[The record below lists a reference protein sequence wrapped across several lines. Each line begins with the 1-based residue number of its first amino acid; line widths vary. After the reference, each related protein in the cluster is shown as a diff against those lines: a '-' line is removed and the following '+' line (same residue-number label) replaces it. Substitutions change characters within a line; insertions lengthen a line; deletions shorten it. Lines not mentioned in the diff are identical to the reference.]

1 MDLFGTL
8 VKGFNRQDYDPVIA
22 RMAET
27 FDIPCQDFWDSGAE
41 TYPARGLGHYDPFE
55 ANLTDMCI
63 RAVQEASIAQVELA
77 ASYHYEF
84 MTDAITLEAK
94 VIEKLEGLKIRGL
107 PLGLI
112 SDCAPDVPFLSGK
125 LPLARLIDESV
136 FTCEGE
142 SRSRP
147 KPYTAPPVDDSRS
160 SLTSV
165 STLATE
171 AARS

>member
-1 MDLFGTL
+1 
-8 VKGFNRQDYDPVIA
+8 
-22 RMAET
+22 
-27 FDIPCQDFWDSGAE
+27 
-41 TYPARGLGHYDPFE
+41 
-55 ANLTDMCI
+55 MCI
-63 RAVQEASIAQVELA
+63 RAGQEAGIAQVELA
-77 ASYHYEF
+77 AHYHYEF
-84 MTDAITLEAK
+84 MTDAIILEAK
-94 VIEKLEGLKIRGL
+94 VIEALEGLKIRGL

-112 SDCAPDVPFLSGK
+112 SDCAPDVPFLWGQ

-147 KPYTAPPVDDSRS
+147 NPYTAPPVDDSRS

>member
-1 MDLFGTL
+1 MAYRAVIFGLFGTL
-8 VKGFNRQDYDPVIA
+8 VKGFNCQDYDPVIA
-22 RMAET
+22 RMAGA
-27 FDIPCQDFWDSGAE
+27 FDILFQDFWDSVAE
-41 TYPARGLGHYDPFE
+41 TYPARSLGHYDSFE
-55 ANLTDMCI
+55 GNLIDMCT
-63 RAVQEASIAQVELA
+63 RAGQEASIAQAELA
-77 ASYHYEF
+77 ARYHYEF
-84 MTDAITLEAK
+84 MTDA
-94 VIEKLEGLKIRGL
+94 LEGLKIRGL

-112 SDCAPDVPFLSGK
+112 SDCAPDVPFVWGQ

-147 KPYTAPPVDDSRS
+147 KPYTAPPVDDSRY

-165 STLATE
+165 SALATE

>member
-1 MDLFGTL
+1 MAYRAVIFGLFGTL

-22 RMAET
+22 RMVGI
-27 FDIPCQDFWDSGAE
+27 FYIPFQDFWDSVAE
-41 TYPARGLGHYDPFE
+41 TYPARSLGHYDSFE
-55 ANLTDMCI
+55 GNLIDMCI
-63 RAVQEASIAQVELA
+63 RAGQEASIAQVELA
-77 ASYHYEF
+77 ARYHYEF
-84 MTDAITLEAK
+84 MTDA
-94 VIEKLEGLKIRGL
+94 LEGPKIRDL

-112 SDCAPDVPFLSGK
+112 RDCATDVPFLWGK

-142 SRSRP
+142 STSRP
-147 KPYTAPPVDDSRS
+147 KPYTAPPVGDSRG